1 MKRTI
6 IIALLISVT
15 GVFAL
20 HLLRRSAEPIP
31 RLSQPPHPS
40 DPTLLAA
47 GAAAPAPEHGPM
59 RSSPGSRTTAPA
71 SAAPASVPAG
81 WSDLS
86 ALTVQ
91 QSLDKLCNPQTP
103 FQQKQEL
110 WKQLRDSGKLDQAI
124 AELEQRTRDNPANA
138 DAPANLGQA
147 YLQKAGSIQD
157 IREQGILGMKAD
169 QVFDTALN
177 ADPTNWDARFW
188 KATAMS
194 YWPAVLGKSKEVM
207 QHCVTLI
214 EQQENLP
221 LQPHYLQS
229 YVLLGEQYQ
238 KAGYANDAKDI
249 WQRGQR
255 YFPNDPSLKE
265 KLASLQ

>member
-6 IIALLISVT
+6 IIALLISIT

-31 RLSQPPHPS
+31 RLSQPPPS
-40 DPTLLAA
+40 SDSTPMMA
-47 GAAAPAPEHGPM
+47 GAASPAPERGPM
-59 RSSPGSRTTAPA
+59 RSSVAARTVAPVSVAPA
-71 SAAPASVPAG
+71 AVPAG
-81 WSDLS
+81 GSDLS
-86 ALTVQ
+86 AMTVQ
-91 QSLDKLCNPQTP
+91 HSIDKLCSPQTA
-103 FQQKQEL
+103 FQQKQEI
-110 WKQLRDSGKLDQAI
+110 WQQLRDSGKLDQAI

-157 IREQGILGMKAD
+157 LREQGILGMKAD
-169 QVFDTALN
+169 QVFDTALS

-207 QHCVTLI
+207 QQCVTLI
-214 EQQENLP
+214 EQQENQAP
-221 LQPHYLQS
+221 QPHYLQS
-229 YVLLGEQYQ
+229 YLLLGEQY
-238 KAGYANDAKDI
+238 KKGGYAADAKDI
-249 WQRGQR
+249 WLRGQR

>member
-1 MKRTI
+1 VGLPEL
-6 IIALLISVT
+6 A
-15 GVFAL
+15 
-20 HLLRRSAEPIP
+20 
-31 RLSQPPHPS
+31 PPE
-40 DPTLLAA
+40 
-47 GAAAPAPEHGPM
+47 GGN
-59 RSSPGSRTTAPA
+59 
-71 SAAPASVPAG
+71 
-81 WSDLS
+81 
-86 ALTVQ
+86 
-91 QSLDKLCNPQTP
+91 LCIY
-103 FQQKQEL
+103 L
-110 WKQLRDSGKLDQAI
+110 Y
-124 AELEQRTRDNPANA
+124 TRDNPANA

-177 ADPTNWDARFW
+177 ADPTSWDARFW

-214 EQQENLP
+214 EQQENLA

-229 YVLLGEQYQ
+229 YLMLGEQY
-238 KAGYANDAKDI
+238 KKGGYADDAKAI
-249 WQRGQR
+249 WLRGQR